1 MLEGQVLVLNK
12 SWAAVHIATVR
23 RALTLLYLGMARAV
37 HPRDYTLYDFEGW
50 VELSQD
56 GLGGRYIHTPSFRV
70 RVPEVIQLSS
80 FNGFVQHE
88 VHFSRSTL
96 LDRDR
101 SSCQYCGRVFPR
113 PQLTLDH
120 VVPQSRGGD
129 DSWENLVVAC
139 LACNVRKGN
148 RTPEEAGM
156 PLLRRPVKPAWI
168 PHFGARVPDDQL
180 ATWQRFVDTG
190 HRHVPLHTAS

>member
-1 MLEGQVLVLNK
+1 
-12 SWAAVHIATVR
+12 
-23 RALTLLYLGMARAV
+23 
-37 HPRDYTLYDFEGW
+37 
-50 VELSQD
+50 
-56 GLGGRYIHTPSFRV
+56 
-70 RVPEVIQLSS
+70 
-80 FNGFVQHE
+80 
-88 VHFSRSTL
+88 
-96 LDRDR
+96 
-101 SSCQYCGRVFPR
+101 
-113 PQLTLDH
+113 
-120 VVPQSRGGD
+120 